1 MPTQY
6 DILGDDDSDGNEVV
20 EEGLVPNYEDLS
32 TTRIDEETVLDA
44 VYGDDYCRKDGPWGT
59 SILCVKVKPP
69 DVEQS
74 QIFSQLT

>member
-6 DILGDDDSDGNEVV
+6 DILGDDDSEGNEV
-20 EEGLVPNYEDLS
+20 EEGLIPNYEDLS

-44 VYGDDYCRKDGPWGT
+44 VYGDDYYRKDGPWGT
-59 SILCVKVKPP
+59 SILCVKVNPP